1 MSSRGKKI
9 RHKNGVPAA
18 DKPHLLDKHFFMV
31 RPDST
36 KWLAPAPE

>member
-9 RHKNGVPAA
+9 RHKNSVPAA
-18 DKPHLLDKHFFMV
+18 DKPHLIAKLFFMA